1 MLVILNHDPIE
12 AVKESVLIVANRP
25 GFSCDFSFS
34 GHSELRQNHLDV
46 LSPRVDL
53 LRRNL
58 GTDLLSSA
66 IKAVFACIRAARAR
80 PNLITKSVEQFAEPL
95 EVRLPQELFIFD
107 EVFDLVPVVCLE

>member
-12 AVKESVLIVANRP
+12 AVKEGVLIVANRP
-25 GFSCDFSFS
+25 GFSCDFSLS
-34 GHSELRQNHLDV
+34 NHSELGQNHLDV

-53 LRRNL
+53 LGRNL

-66 IKAVFACIRAARAR
+66 IKAVFACVRAARAR
-80 PNLITKSVEQFAEPL
+80 PNLVTESVEQFAEPL

-107 EVFDLVPVVCLE
+107 EIFDLVPVVRLE